1 MMDAKEEAA
10 FVDCHKWFIGL
21 NVLIGPAAFLSVIP
35 LHVLTITGLLESIDG
50 SLFAR
55 FYLTVFFLL
64 NLSWVLCSVAHL
76 FEKYKASLGY
86 DAREEEGWQ

>member
-1 MMDAKEEAA
+1 MMDAKKEAA
-10 FVDCHKWFIGL
+10 FIDCHKWFIGL
-21 NVLIGPAAFLSVIP
+21 NVLIGPVAFLSVIP

-55 FYLTVFFLL
+55 FYLAVFFLL

-86 DAREEEGWQ
+86 DTREEEGWQ